1 MLTGRDKMELSKK
14 AFKAYDIRGIVP
26 GEVNAELAYR
36 VGRVFAAMFA
46 AETAVVGHDIRLTG
60 PELANAVA
68 DGLRD
73 GGCTVYDIGGCGTE
87 MVYYATAHL
96 NTDGGIMVTA
106 SHNPA
111 DYNGMKLVRSG
122 ARPVSSDTGLMDIGR
137 MATEEGEFPH
147 VVVAGKER
155 GKLIKKDTMPDYIEH
170 LLSYIDVKN
179 LKPLK
184 IVANPG
190 NGGAGPVL
198 AKLAEHLPFEFIK
211 INETPD
217 GSFPNGVP
225 NPLLEHNRAVTAD
238 KVVAEKA
245 DLGIAWDGDFDRCF
259 FYDNEGNFIEG
270 YYLVGLLASEL
281 LPRFPGARIIYDTRV
296 YWNTR
301 ELIQAGGGI
310 PVMGKTGHAFMKER
324 MRAEDAVYGGEMSA
338 HHYFR
343 DFAYCDSGMLPWMLV
358 IAAMQRHGKPLAELV
373 RERMDAWPCSG
384 EINRRVADAPALMRK
399 IRDHYAPAA
408 TYEDAI
414 DGVNLEFGNW
424 RFNLRMSNTE
434 PLLRLN
440 VESRADRALLE
451 EKTAELLALIDAGL

>member
-1 MLTGRDKMELSKK
+1 MR
-14 AFKAYDIRGIVP
+14 
-26 GEVNAELAYR
+26 
-36 VGRVFAAMFA
+36 
-46 AETAVVGHDIRLTG
+46 
-60 PELANAVA
+60 
-68 DGLRD
+68 
-73 GGCTVYDIGGCGTE
+73 
-87 MVYYATAHL
+87 
-96 NTDGGIMVTA
+96 
-106 SHNPA
+106 
-111 DYNGMKLVRSG
+111 
-122 ARPVSSDTGLMDIGR
+122 
-137 MATEEGEFPH
+137 
-147 VVVAGKER
+147 
-155 GKLIKKDTMPDYIEH
+155 EH
-170 LLSYIDVKN
+170 
-179 LKPLK
+179 
-184 IVANPG
+184 
-190 NGGAGPVL
+190 
-198 AKLAEHLPFEFIK
+198 
-211 INETPD
+211 
-217 GSFPNGVP
+217 
-225 NPLLEHNRAVTAD
+225 
-238 KVVAEKA
+238 KA

-440 VESRADRALLE
+440 VESRADRACWKKRPPSCWPSSTPACDLGWAREGGALFEKRSPSSPRAPLLLPKTFTLVTGRT
-451 EKTAELLALIDAGL
+451 EKKRRGAHGCRSPGDTQEGFPMSAAAIAAMPVSR

>member
-73 GGCTVYDIGGCGTE
+73 GGCTVYDIGECGTE

-155 GKLIKKDTMPDYIEH
+155 GKLIKK
-170 LLSYIDVKN
+170 
-179 LKPLK
+179 
-184 IVANPG
+184 
-190 NGGAGPVL
+190 
-198 AKLAEHLPFEFIK
+198 
-211 INETPD
+211 
-217 GSFPNGVP
+217 
-225 NPLLEHNRAVTAD
+225 R
-238 KVVAEKA
+238 
-245 DLGIAWDGDFDRCF
+245 
-259 FYDNEGNFIEG
+259 
-270 YYLVGLLASEL
+270 
-281 LPRFPGARIIYDTRV
+281 
-296 YWNTR
+296 
-301 ELIQAGGGI
+301 
-310 PVMGKTGHAFMKER
+310 
-324 MRAEDAVYGGEMSA
+324 
-338 HHYFR
+338 
-343 DFAYCDSGMLPWMLV
+343 
-358 IAAMQRHGKPLAELV
+358 
-373 RERMDAWPCSG
+373 
-384 EINRRVADAPALMRK
+384 
-399 IRDHYAPAA
+399 HYA
-408 TYEDAI
+408 
-414 DGVNLEFGNW
+414 
-424 RFNLRMSNTE
+424 
-434 PLLRLN
+434 RLY
-440 VESRADRALLE
+440 
-451 EKTAELLALIDAGL
+451 